1 MSIMNNVE
9 ELTNQI
15 TVVDNF
21 FTTDEMVNI
30 KTKLQEPKWSFV
42 GGGLDDID
50 QSIKSNFW
58 HMDNLGDYFS
68 DYLFNKIP
76 YFNICQIAYNDVK
89 RAIPYGEPN
98 SPVLFSP
105 NVQTTSA
112 YIANVSFLDVIKNT
126 ISDSINK
133 LKHKI

>member
-68 DYLFNKIP
+68 DYLFNKILEK
-76 YFNICQIAYNDVK
+76 YKISGKCLKVY
-89 RAIPYGEPN
+89 
-98 SPVLFSP
+98 
-105 NVQTTSA
+105 
-112 YIANVSFLDVIKNT
+112 ANG
-126 ISDSINK
+126 
-133 LKHKI
+133 